1 MITIGDLDKLMN
13 QWKLKLA
20 VPATDLYDSNYKDGI
35 NDCLYDLSNL
45 IDELLEQEAKAY
57 EYMNELRAS

>member
-1 MITIGDLDKLMN
+1 MITIGDLNKLMN

-20 VPATDLYDSNYKDGI
+20 KPATDLYDSNYKDGI